1 MQPVIE
7 ATAPSKGALW
17 TGRVISAL
25 VVLFLCFDGVT
36 KVMKVPSVMAASA
49 RAGFSVKEIVI
60 IGVVLLICTLLYVIP
75 TTAVLGAIL
84 LTGYLGGATFA
95 NAHTG
100 GPVPLIFFPVV
111 FGILTWL
118 GIFLRDSRIR
128 ALIPLRV
135 SR

>member
-1 MQPVIE
+1 MQPVLQ
-7 ATAPSKGALW
+7 ANAPSKGALW
-17 TGRVISAL
+17 TGRVVSAL

-36 KVMKVPSVMAASA
+36 KVMKVPSVMAAAAKS
-49 RAGFSVKEIVI
+49 GFSVKEIVI
-60 IGVVLLICTLLYVIP
+60 IGAVLLVCTLLYVIP
-75 TTAVLGAIL
+75 ATAVLGAIL

-100 GPVPLIFFPVV
+100 GPVPLIFLPVV

-118 GIFLRDSRIR
+118 GIFLRDGRIR
-128 ALIPLRV
+128 ELVPLRA